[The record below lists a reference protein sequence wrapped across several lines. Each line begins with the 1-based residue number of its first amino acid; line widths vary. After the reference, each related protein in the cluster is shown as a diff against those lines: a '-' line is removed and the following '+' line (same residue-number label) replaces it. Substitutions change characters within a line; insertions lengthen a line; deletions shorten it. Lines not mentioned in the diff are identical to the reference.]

1 MSKVISWQGEVLLAT
16 YDNAFATLYATSL
29 GLTVSYE

>member
-1 MSKVISWQGEVLLAT
+1 MSKVVDWQGEVLLTT
-16 YDNAFATLYATSL
+16 YDNAFAELYATSL

>member
-1 MSKVISWQGEVLLAT
+1 MSKVVDWQGEVLLET
-16 YDNAFATLYATSL
+16 FDNSFATLYATSL